1 MHSRSF
7 LHPDYAY
14 NISDTHTKAPDI
26 FVVPPEED
34 QIPPWCCYNSQQS
47 WSAEDEQETNLIYSQ
62 ASPDTPLFYR
72 DVAGMEG
79 LILPIRK
86 GSAETRSIVD
96 ALGDADDFLDHEY
109 DPYRRMEMDSMADDA
124 FFPEMATD
132 SGYARHHQLYSQE
145 YGVQLP
151 RTQVDNDSDIVE
163 IIKVRKKSTF
173 IDGPENHPWTSSD
186 RLASKLTLRSRATRA
201 FQILKGNLQT
211 SSKPVFKAKGLDGSP
226 SHSSPGLQSK
236 LQSRPRAQDVFSP
249 AEDQPDCS
257 YTSKARRRPSGRLF
271 SSALKRRTSASSF
284 NTSNHNLPTPVLESQ
299 MSSQQK
305 SSSRLSDGSRTPS
318 GYSLSGIK
326 NEASSAKDD
335 TTLLIQLGNDGS
347 THSLQTQN
355 AIHQDQPRSISPAS
369 SSRTEIPLPGNR
381 AKRGFSALN
390 LRKIFQKSP
399 SQPPSDVVPR
409 PTHQTFGSCP
419 TCPSLSST
427 PTSESGRTSP
437 TTDSV
442 PQTPT
447 NFDESEDRRIIAP
460 LQSSSTVASG
470 LSLGSSLQSGSVSC
484 QSLSSVS
491 SEATAATPGHCFEKF
506 KDISSGTRNIHHSS
520 LTNNSTSE
528 LSRPSMTS
536 SHSAISIN
544 TADGRRSSANDQ
556 KSTVSSPVEAFSEF
570 PFDMNLHLELDL
582 NLGLGINMVPSPS
595 GGMLSA
601 NDMDKATA
609 PESMLRKVCGRTS
622 VSRSLSLKNLGN
634 KLGIRKQ
641 DDSPAPQLPRR
652 ISDDPD
658 FEMRLDSLHF
668 DDMSFDVDN
677 IIAR

>member
-47 WSAEDEQETNLIYSQ
+47 WSAEDEEENNLIYSQ
-62 ASPDTPLFYR
+62 ASTNTPLFYR

-109 DPYRRMEMDSMADDA
+109 DPYRRMEMDSMVDDA
-124 FFPEMATD
+124 IFPEMDTD
-132 SGYARHHQLYSQE
+132 SGYARHHQHYFQE
-145 YGVQLP
+145 YGVQLS

-173 IDGPENHPWTSSD
+173 IDGPENHPWSSSD

-201 FQILKGNLQT
+201 FQILKENLQT
-211 SSKPVFKAKGLDGSP
+211 SSKTVFKAKGLDGSL
-226 SHSSPGLQSK
+226 SHSSPRLQSK

-249 AEDQPDCS
+249 TEDQPDCS
-257 YTSKARRRPSGRLF
+257 YTSKVGRRPSGRLF
-271 SSALKRRTSASSF
+271 SSALKRRTSTSF
-284 NTSNHNLPTPVLESQ
+284 NTSNHSLPTPVLQTQESQ
-299 MSSQQK
+299 ISSQQK
-305 SSSRLSDGSRTPS
+305 PSSRLSDGSCTPS
-318 GYSLSGIK
+318 RCSSSSIK
-326 NEASSAKDD
+326 NEASSTKDD
-335 TTLLIQLGNDGS
+335 TTLLIQLGDDGS
-347 THSLQTQN
+347 TPSLQTQN
-355 AIHQDQPRSISPAS
+355 AIYQDQPRSISPAS
-369 SSRTEIPLPGNR
+369 SSRTEIPLSGNR

-399 SQPPSDVVPR
+399 PQPPPDVPR
-409 PTHQTFGSCP
+409 STHQTFGSCP

-447 NFDESEDRRIIAP
+447 SFNEIETRRIIAP
-460 LQSSSTVASG
+460 LQSSNTAASG
-470 LSLGSSLQSGSVSC
+470 LSLGSSLQSGSVSY
-484 QSLSSVS
+484 QSFSSVS
-491 SEATAATPGHCFEKF
+491 SGATAATPGHCVEKY
-506 KDISSGTRNIHHSS
+506 ISSGTRSIHHSS

-544 TADGRRSSANDQ
+544 TADGRKTKASDQ
-556 KSTVSSPVEAFSEF
+556 KSAVSSPAEAFSDF
-570 PFDMNLHLELDL
+570 PFDMSLHLELDL
-582 NLGLGINMVPSPS
+582 NLGLGINMIPSPS

-601 NDMDKATA
+601 NGMDKATV
-609 PESMLRKVCGRTS
+609 PENMLRKVRGRAS
-622 VSRSLSLKNLGN
+622 VSRSLSLKNLRN

-641 DDSPAPQLPRR
+641 DDSPAPQLPKR

-668 DDMSFDVDN
+668 DDMSFDAN
-677 IIAR
+677 NFITR

>member
-47 WSAEDEQETNLIYSQ
+47 WSAEDEEENNLIYSQ
-62 ASPDTPLFYR
+62 ASTNTPLFYR

-109 DPYRRMEMDSMADDA
+109 DPYRRMEMDSMVDGAI
-124 FFPEMATD
+124 FPEMDTD
-132 SGYARHHQLYSQE
+132 SGYARHHQHYFQE
-145 YGVQLP
+145 YGVQLS

-173 IDGPENHPWTSSD
+173 IDGPENHPWSSSD

-201 FQILKGNLQT
+201 FQILKENLQT
-211 SSKPVFKAKGLDGSP
+211 SSKTVFKAKGLDGSL
-226 SHSSPGLQSK
+226 SHSSPRLQSK

-249 AEDQPDCS
+249 TEDQPDCS
-257 YTSKARRRPSGRLF
+257 YTSKVGRRPSGRLF
-271 SSALKRRTSASSF
+271 SSALKRRTSTSF
-284 NTSNHNLPTPVLESQ
+284 NTSNHSLPTPVLQTQESQ
-299 MSSQQK
+299 ISSQQK
-305 SSSRLSDGSRTPS
+305 PSSRLSDGSCTPS
-318 GYSLSGIK
+318 RCSSSSIK
-326 NEASSAKDD
+326 NEASSTKDD
-335 TTLLIQLGNDGS
+335 TTLLIQLGDDGS
-347 THSLQTQN
+347 TPSLQTQN
-355 AIHQDQPRSISPAS
+355 AIYQDQPRSISPAS
-369 SSRTEIPLPGNR
+369 SSRTEIPLSGNR

-399 SQPPSDVVPR
+399 PQPPPDVPR
-409 PTHQTFGSCP
+409 STHQTFGSCP

-447 NFDESEDRRIIAP
+447 SFNEIETRRIIAP
-460 LQSSSTVASG
+460 LQSSNTAASG
-470 LSLGSSLQSGSVSC
+470 LSLGSSLQSGSVSY
-484 QSLSSVS
+484 QSFSSVS
-491 SEATAATPGHCFEKF
+491 SGATAATPGHCVEKY
-506 KDISSGTRNIHHSS
+506 ISSGTRSIHHSS

-544 TADGRRSSANDQ
+544 TADGRKTKASDQ
-556 KSTVSSPVEAFSEF
+556 KSAVSSPAEAFSDF
-570 PFDMNLHLELDL
+570 PFDMSLHLELDL
-582 NLGLGINMVPSPS
+582 NLGLGINMIPSPS

-601 NDMDKATA
+601 NGMDKATV
-609 PESMLRKVCGRTS
+609 PENMLRKVRGRAS
-622 VSRSLSLKNLGN
+622 VSRSLSLKNLRN

-641 DDSPAPQLPRR
+641 DDSPAPQLPKR

-668 DDMSFDVDN
+668 DDMSFDAN
-677 IIAR
+677 NFITR

>member
-1 MHSRSF
+1 MHSHSF

-47 WSAEDEQETNLIYSQ
+47 WSAEDEEENNLIYSQ
-62 ASPDTPLFYR
+62 ASTNTPLFYR

-109 DPYRRMEMDSMADDA
+109 DPYRRMEMDSMVDGAI
-124 FFPEMATD
+124 FPEMDTD
-132 SGYARHHQLYSQE
+132 SGYARHHQHYFQE
-145 YGVQLP
+145 YGVQLS

-173 IDGPENHPWTSSD
+173 IDGPENHPWSSSD

-201 FQILKGNLQT
+201 FQILKENLQT
-211 SSKPVFKAKGLDGSP
+211 SSKTVFKAKGLDGSL
-226 SHSSPGLQSK
+226 SHSSPRLQSK

-249 AEDQPDCS
+249 TEDQPDCS
-257 YTSKARRRPSGRLF
+257 YTSKVGRRPSGRLF
-271 SSALKRRTSASSF
+271 SSALKRRTSTSF
-284 NTSNHNLPTPVLESQ
+284 NTSNHSLPTPVLQTQESQ
-299 MSSQQK
+299 ISSQQK
-305 SSSRLSDGSRTPS
+305 PSSRLSDGSCTPS
-318 GYSLSGIK
+318 RCSSSSIK
-326 NEASSAKDD
+326 NEASSTKDD
-335 TTLLIQLGNDGS
+335 TTLLIQLGDDGS
-347 THSLQTQN
+347 TPSLQTQN
-355 AIHQDQPRSISPAS
+355 AIYQDQPRSISPAS
-369 SSRTEIPLPGNR
+369 SSRTEIPLSGNR

-399 SQPPSDVVPR
+399 PQPPPDVPR
-409 PTHQTFGSCP
+409 STHQTFGSCP

-447 NFDESEDRRIIAP
+447 SFNEIETRRIIAP
-460 LQSSSTVASG
+460 LQSSNTAASG
-470 LSLGSSLQSGSVSC
+470 LSLGSSLQSGSVSY
-484 QSLSSVS
+484 QSFSSVS
-491 SEATAATPGHCFEKF
+491 SGATAATPGHCVEKY
-506 KDISSGTRNIHHSS
+506 ISSGTRSIHHSS

-544 TADGRRSSANDQ
+544 TADGRKTKASDQ
-556 KSTVSSPVEAFSEF
+556 KSAVSSPAEAFSDF
-570 PFDMNLHLELDL
+570 PFDMSLHLELDL
-582 NLGLGINMVPSPS
+582 NLGLGINMIPSPS

-601 NDMDKATA
+601 NGMDKATV
-609 PESMLRKVCGRTS
+609 PENMLRKVRGRAS
-622 VSRSLSLKNLGN
+622 VSRSLSLKNLRN

-641 DDSPAPQLPRR
+641 DDSPAPQLPKR

-668 DDMSFDVDN
+668 DDMSFDAN
-677 IIAR
+677 NFITR

>member
-47 WSAEDEQETNLIYSQ
+47 WSAEDEEENNLIYSQ
-62 ASPDTPLFYR
+62 ASTNTPLFYR

-109 DPYRRMEMDSMADDA
+109 DPYRRMEMDSMVDDA
-124 FFPEMATD
+124 IFPEMDTD
-132 SGYARHHQLYSQE
+132 SGYARHHQHYSQE
-145 YGVQLP
+145 YGVQLS

-173 IDGPENHPWTSSD
+173 IDGPENHPWSSSD

-201 FQILKGNLQT
+201 FQILKENLQT
-211 SSKPVFKAKGLDGSP
+211 SSKTVFKAKGLDGSL
-226 SHSSPGLQSK
+226 SHSSPRLQSK

-249 AEDQPDCS
+249 TEDQPDCS
-257 YTSKARRRPSGRLF
+257 YTSKVGRRPSGRLF
-271 SSALKRRTSASSF
+271 SSALKRRTSTSF
-284 NTSNHNLPTPVLESQ
+284 NTSNHSLPTPVLQTQESQ
-299 MSSQQK
+299 ISSQQK
-305 SSSRLSDGSRTPS
+305 PSSRLSDGSCTPS
-318 GYSLSGIK
+318 RCSSSSIK
-326 NEASSAKDD
+326 NEASSTKDD
-335 TTLLIQLGNDGS
+335 TTLLIQLGDDGS
-347 THSLQTQN
+347 TPSLQTQN

-369 SSRTEIPLPGNR
+369 SSRTEIPLSGNR

-399 SQPPSDVVPR
+399 PQPPPDVPR
-409 PTHQTFGSCP
+409 STHQTFGSCP

-447 NFDESEDRRIIAP
+447 SFNEIETRRIIAP
-460 LQSSSTVASG
+460 LQSSNTAASG
-470 LSLGSSLQSGSVSC
+470 LSLGSSLQSGSVSY
-484 QSLSSVS
+484 QSFSSVS
-491 SEATAATPGHCFEKF
+491 SGATAATPGHCVEKY
-506 KDISSGTRNIHHSS
+506 ISSGTRSIHHSS

-544 TADGRRSSANDQ
+544 TADGRKTKASDQ
-556 KSTVSSPVEAFSEF
+556 KSAVSSPAEAFSDF
-570 PFDMNLHLELDL
+570 PFDMSLHLELDL
-582 NLGLGINMVPSPS
+582 NLGLGINMIPSPS

-601 NDMDKATA
+601 NGMDKATV
-609 PESMLRKVCGRTS
+609 PENMLRKVRGRAS
-622 VSRSLSLKNLGN
+622 VSRSLSLKNLRN

-641 DDSPAPQLPRR
+641 DDSPAPQLPKR

-668 DDMSFDVDN
+668 DDMSFDAN
-677 IIAR
+677 NFITQ

>member
-1 MHSRSF
+1 MHSHSF

-47 WSAEDEQETNLIYSQ
+47 WSAEDEEENNLIYSQ
-62 ASPDTPLFYR
+62 ASTNTPLFYR

-109 DPYRRMEMDSMADDA
+109 DPYRRMEMDSMVDGAI
-124 FFPEMATD
+124 FPEMDTD
-132 SGYARHHQLYSQE
+132 SGYARHHQHYFQE
-145 YGVQLP
+145 YGVQLS

-173 IDGPENHPWTSSD
+173 IDGPENHPWSSSD

-201 FQILKGNLQT
+201 FQILKENLQT
-211 SSKPVFKAKGLDGSP
+211 SSKTVFKAKGLDGSL
-226 SHSSPGLQSK
+226 SHSSPRLQSK

-249 AEDQPDCS
+249 TEDQPDCS
-257 YTSKARRRPSGRLF
+257 YTSKVGRRPSGRLF
-271 SSALKRRTSASSF
+271 SSALKRRTSTSF
-284 NTSNHNLPTPVLESQ
+284 NTSNHSLPTPVLQTQESQ
-299 MSSQQK
+299 ISSQQK
-305 SSSRLSDGSRTPS
+305 PSSRLSDGSCTPS
-318 GYSLSGIK
+318 RCSSSSIK
-326 NEASSAKDD
+326 NEASSTKDD
-335 TTLLIQLGNDGS
+335 TTLLIQLGDDGS
-347 THSLQTQN
+347 TPSLQTQN
-355 AIHQDQPRSISPAS
+355 AIYQDQPRSISPAS
-369 SSRTEIPLPGNR
+369 SSRTEIPLSGNR

-399 SQPPSDVVPR
+399 PQPPPDVPR
-409 PTHQTFGSCP
+409 STHQTFGSCP

-447 NFDESEDRRIIAP
+447 SFDEIETRRIIAP
-460 LQSSSTVASG
+460 LQSSNTAASG
-470 LSLGSSLQSGSVSC
+470 LSLGSSLQSGSVSY
-484 QSLSSVS
+484 QSFSSVS
-491 SEATAATPGHCFEKF
+491 SGATAATPGHCVEKY
-506 KDISSGTRNIHHSS
+506 ISSGTRSIHHSS

-544 TADGRRSSANDQ
+544 TADGRKTKASDQ
-556 KSTVSSPVEAFSEF
+556 KSAVSSPAEAFSDF
-570 PFDMNLHLELDL
+570 PFDMSLHLELDL
-582 NLGLGINMVPSPS
+582 NLGLGINMIPSPS

-601 NDMDKATA
+601 NGMDKATV
-609 PESMLRKVCGRTS
+609 PENMLRKVRGRAS
-622 VSRSLSLKNLGN
+622 VSRSLSLKNLRN

-641 DDSPAPQLPRR
+641 DDSPAPQLPKR

-668 DDMSFDVDN
+668 DDMSFDAN
-677 IIAR
+677 NFITR

>member
-47 WSAEDEQETNLIYSQ
+47 WSAEDEEENNLIYSQ
-62 ASPDTPLFYR
+62 ASTNTPLFYR

-109 DPYRRMEMDSMADDA
+109 DPYRRMEMDSMVDDA
-124 FFPEMATD
+124 IFPEMDTD
-132 SGYARHHQLYSQE
+132 SGYARHHQHYFQE
-145 YGVQLP
+145 YGVQLS

-173 IDGPENHPWTSSD
+173 IDGPENHPWSSSD

-201 FQILKGNLQT
+201 FQILKENLQT
-211 SSKPVFKAKGLDGSP
+211 SSKTVFKAKGLDGSL
-226 SHSSPGLQSK
+226 SHSSPRLQSK

-249 AEDQPDCS
+249 TEDQPDCS
-257 YTSKARRRPSGRLF
+257 YTSKVRRRPSGRLF
-271 SSALKRRTSASSF
+271 SSALKRRTSTSF
-284 NTSNHNLPTPVLESQ
+284 NTSNHSLPTPVLQTQESQ
-299 MSSQQK
+299 ISSQQK
-305 SSSRLSDGSRTPS
+305 PSSRLSDGSCTPS
-318 GYSLSGIK
+318 RCSSSSIK
-326 NEASSAKDD
+326 NEASSTKDD
-335 TTLLIQLGNDGS
+335 TTLLIQLGDDGS
-347 THSLQTQN
+347 TPSLQTQN
-355 AIHQDQPRSISPAS
+355 AIYQDQPRSISPAS
-369 SSRTEIPLPGNR
+369 SSRTEIPLSGNR

-399 SQPPSDVVPR
+399 PQPPPDVPR
-409 PTHQTFGSCP
+409 STHQTFGSCP

-447 NFDESEDRRIIAP
+447 SFDEIETRRIIAP
-460 LQSSSTVASG
+460 LQSSNTAASG
-470 LSLGSSLQSGSVSC
+470 LSLGSSLQSGSVSY
-484 QSLSSVS
+484 QSFSSVS
-491 SEATAATPGHCFEKF
+491 SGATAATPGHCVEKY
-506 KDISSGTRNIHHSS
+506 ISSGTRSIHHSS

-544 TADGRRSSANDQ
+544 TADGRKTKASDQ
-556 KSTVSSPVEAFSEF
+556 KSAVSSPAEAFSDF
-570 PFDMNLHLELDL
+570 PFDMSLHLELDL
-582 NLGLGINMVPSPS
+582 NLGLGINMIPSPS

-601 NDMDKATA
+601 NGMDKATV
-609 PESMLRKVCGRTS
+609 PENMLRKVRGRAS
-622 VSRSLSLKNLGN
+622 VSRSLSLKNLRN

-641 DDSPAPQLPRR
+641 DDSPAPQLPKR

-668 DDMSFDVDN
+668 DDMSFDAN
-677 IIAR
+677 NFITR

>member
-1 MHSRSF
+1 MYSRSF

-47 WSAEDEQETNLIYSQ
+47 WSAEDEEENNLIYSQ
-62 ASPDTPLFYR
+62 ASTNTPLFYR

-109 DPYRRMEMDSMADDA
+109 DPYRRMEMDSMVDGAI
-124 FFPEMATD
+124 FPEMDTD
-132 SGYARHHQLYSQE
+132 SGYARHHQHYFQE
-145 YGVQLP
+145 YGVQLS

-173 IDGPENHPWTSSD
+173 IDGPENHPWSSSD

-201 FQILKGNLQT
+201 FQILKENLQT
-211 SSKPVFKAKGLDGSP
+211 SSKTVFKAKGLDGSL
-226 SHSSPGLQSK
+226 SHSSPRLQSK

-249 AEDQPDCS
+249 TEDQPDCS
-257 YTSKARRRPSGRLF
+257 YTSKVGRRPSGRLF
-271 SSALKRRTSASSF
+271 SSALKRRTSTSF
-284 NTSNHNLPTPVLESQ
+284 NTSNHSLPTPVLQTQESQ
-299 MSSQQK
+299 ISSQQK
-305 SSSRLSDGSRTPS
+305 PSSRLSDGSCTPS
-318 GYSLSGIK
+318 RCSSSSIK
-326 NEASSAKDD
+326 NEASSTKDD
-335 TTLLIQLGNDGS
+335 TTLLIQLGDDGS
-347 THSLQTQN
+347 TPSLQTQN
-355 AIHQDQPRSISPAS
+355 AIYQDQPRSISPAS
-369 SSRTEIPLPGNR
+369 SSRTEIPLSGNR

-399 SQPPSDVVPR
+399 PQPPPDVPR
-409 PTHQTFGSCP
+409 STHQTFGSCP

-447 NFDESEDRRIIAP
+447 SFNEIETRRIIAP
-460 LQSSSTVASG
+460 LQSSNTAASG
-470 LSLGSSLQSGSVSC
+470 LSLGSSLQSGSVSY
-484 QSLSSVS
+484 QSFSSVS
-491 SEATAATPGHCFEKF
+491 SGATAATPGHCVEKY
-506 KDISSGTRNIHHSS
+506 ISSGTRSIHHSS

-544 TADGRRSSANDQ
+544 TADGRKTKASDQ
-556 KSTVSSPVEAFSEF
+556 KSAVSSPAEAFSDF
-570 PFDMNLHLELDL
+570 PFDMSLHLELDL
-582 NLGLGINMVPSPS
+582 NLGLGINMIPSPS

-601 NDMDKATA
+601 NGMDKATV
-609 PESMLRKVCGRTS
+609 PENMLRKVRGRAS
-622 VSRSLSLKNLGN
+622 VSRSLSLKNLRN

-641 DDSPAPQLPRR
+641 DDSPAPQLPKR

-668 DDMSFDVDN
+668 DDMSFDAN
-677 IIAR
+677 NFITR

>member
-1 MHSRSF
+1 MHSHSF

-47 WSAEDEQETNLIYSQ
+47 WSAEDEEENNLIYSQ
-62 ASPDTPLFYR
+62 ASTNTPLFYR

-109 DPYRRMEMDSMADDA
+109 DPYRRMEMDSMVDDA
-124 FFPEMATD
+124 IFPEMDTD
-132 SGYARHHQLYSQE
+132 SGYARHHQHYSQE
-145 YGVQLP
+145 YGVQLS

-173 IDGPENHPWTSSD
+173 IDGPENHPWSSSD

-201 FQILKGNLQT
+201 FQILKENLQT
-211 SSKPVFKAKGLDGSP
+211 SSKTVFKAKGLDGSL
-226 SHSSPGLQSK
+226 SHSSPRLQSK

-249 AEDQPDCS
+249 TEDQPDCS
-257 YTSKARRRPSGRLF
+257 YTSKVGRRPSGRLF
-271 SSALKRRTSASSF
+271 SSALKRRTSTSF
-284 NTSNHNLPTPVLESQ
+284 NTSNHSLPTPVLQTQESQ
-299 MSSQQK
+299 ISSQQK
-305 SSSRLSDGSRTPS
+305 PSSRLSDGSCTPS
-318 GYSLSGIK
+318 RCSSSSIK
-326 NEASSAKDD
+326 NEASSTKDD
-335 TTLLIQLGNDGS
+335 TTLLIQLGDDGS
-347 THSLQTQN
+347 TPSLQTQN
-355 AIHQDQPRSISPAS
+355 AIYQDQPRSISPAS
-369 SSRTEIPLPGNR
+369 SSRTEIPLSGNR

-399 SQPPSDVVPR
+399 PQPPPDVPR
-409 PTHQTFGSCP
+409 STHQTFGSCP

-447 NFDESEDRRIIAP
+447 SFNEIETRRIIAP
-460 LQSSSTVASG
+460 LQSSNTAASG
-470 LSLGSSLQSGSVSC
+470 LSLGSSLQSGSVSY
-484 QSLSSVS
+484 QSFSSVS
-491 SEATAATPGHCFEKF
+491 SGATAATPGHCVEKY
-506 KDISSGTRNIHHSS
+506 ISSGTRSIHHSS

-544 TADGRRSSANDQ
+544 TADGRKTKASDQ
-556 KSTVSSPVEAFSEF
+556 KSAVSSPAEAFSDF
-570 PFDMNLHLELDL
+570 PFDMSLHLELDL
-582 NLGLGINMVPSPS
+582 NLGLGINMIPSPS

-601 NDMDKATA
+601 NGMDKATV
-609 PESMLRKVCGRTS
+609 PENMLRKVRGRAS
-622 VSRSLSLKNLGN
+622 VSRSLSLKNLRN

-641 DDSPAPQLPRR
+641 DDSPAPQLPKR

-668 DDMSFDVDN
+668 DDMSFDAN
-677 IIAR
+677 NFITQ

>member
-1 MHSRSF
+1 MHSHSF

-47 WSAEDEQETNLIYSQ
+47 WSAEDEEENNLIYSQ
-62 ASPDTPLFYR
+62 ASTNTPLFYR

-109 DPYRRMEMDSMADDA
+109 DPYRRMEMDSMVDDA
-124 FFPEMATD
+124 IFPEMDTD
-132 SGYARHHQLYSQE
+132 SGYARHHQHYSQE
-145 YGVQLP
+145 YGVQLS

-173 IDGPENHPWTSSD
+173 IDGPENHPWSSSD

-201 FQILKGNLQT
+201 FQILKENLQT
-211 SSKPVFKAKGLDGSP
+211 SSKTVFKAKGLDGSL
-226 SHSSPGLQSK
+226 SHSSPRLQSK

-249 AEDQPDCS
+249 TEDQPDCS
-257 YTSKARRRPSGRLF
+257 YTSKVGRRPSGRLF
-271 SSALKRRTSASSF
+271 SSALKRRTSTSF
-284 NTSNHNLPTPVLESQ
+284 NTSNHSLPTPVLQTQESQ
-299 MSSQQK
+299 ISSQQK
-305 SSSRLSDGSRTPS
+305 PSSRLSDGSCTPS
-318 GYSLSGIK
+318 RCSSSSIK
-326 NEASSAKDD
+326 NEASSTKDD
-335 TTLLIQLGNDGS
+335 TTLLIQLGDDGS
-347 THSLQTQN
+347 TPSLQTQN
-355 AIHQDQPRSISPAS
+355 AIYQDQPRSISPAS
-369 SSRTEIPLPGNR
+369 SSRTEIPLSGNR

-399 SQPPSDVVPR
+399 PQPPPDVPR
-409 PTHQTFGSCP
+409 STHQTFGSCP

-447 NFDESEDRRIIAP
+447 SFDEIETRRIIAP
-460 LQSSSTVASG
+460 LQSSNTAASG
-470 LSLGSSLQSGSVSC
+470 LSLGSSLQSGSVSY
-484 QSLSSVS
+484 QSFSSVS
-491 SEATAATPGHCFEKF
+491 SGATAATPGHCVEKY
-506 KDISSGTRNIHHSS
+506 ISSGTRSIHHSS

-544 TADGRRSSANDQ
+544 TADGRKTKASDQ
-556 KSTVSSPVEAFSEF
+556 KSAVSSPAEAFSDF
-570 PFDMNLHLELDL
+570 PFDMSLHLELDL
-582 NLGLGINMVPSPS
+582 NLGLGINMIPSPS

-601 NDMDKATA
+601 NGMDKATV
-609 PESMLRKVCGRTS
+609 PENMLRKVRGRAS
-622 VSRSLSLKNLGN
+622 VSRSLSLKNLRN

-641 DDSPAPQLPRR
+641 DDSPAPQLPKR

-668 DDMSFDVDN
+668 DDMSFDAN
-677 IIAR
+677 NFITR

>member
-1 MHSRSF
+1 MHSHSF

-47 WSAEDEQETNLIYSQ
+47 WSAEDEEENNLIYSQ
-62 ASPDTPLFYR
+62 ASTNTPLFYR

-109 DPYRRMEMDSMADDA
+109 DPYRRMEMDSMVDGAI
-124 FFPEMATD
+124 FPEMDTD
-132 SGYARHHQLYSQE
+132 SGYARHHQHYFQE
-145 YGVQLP
+145 YGVQLS

-173 IDGPENHPWTSSD
+173 IDGLENHPWSSSD

-201 FQILKGNLQT
+201 FQILKENLQT
-211 SSKPVFKAKGLDGSP
+211 SSKTVFKAKGLDGSL
-226 SHSSPGLQSK
+226 SHSSPRLQSK

-249 AEDQPDCS
+249 TEDQPDCS
-257 YTSKARRRPSGRLF
+257 YTSKVGRRPSGRLF
-271 SSALKRRTSASSF
+271 SSALKRRTSTSF
-284 NTSNHNLPTPVLESQ
+284 NTSNHSLPTPVLQTQESQ
-299 MSSQQK
+299 ISSQQK
-305 SSSRLSDGSRTPS
+305 PSSRLSDGSCTPS
-318 GYSLSGIK
+318 RCSSSSIK
-326 NEASSAKDD
+326 NEASSTKDD
-335 TTLLIQLGNDGS
+335 TTLLIQLGDDGS
-347 THSLQTQN
+347 TPSLQTQN
-355 AIHQDQPRSISPAS
+355 AIYQDQPRSISPAS
-369 SSRTEIPLPGNR
+369 SSRTEIPLSGNR

-399 SQPPSDVVPR
+399 PQPPPDVPR
-409 PTHQTFGSCP
+409 STHQTFGSCP

-447 NFDESEDRRIIAP
+447 SFNEIETRRIIAP
-460 LQSSSTVASG
+460 LQSSNTAASG
-470 LSLGSSLQSGSVSC
+470 LSLGSSLQSGSVSY
-484 QSLSSVS
+484 QSFSSVS
-491 SEATAATPGHCFEKF
+491 SGATAATPGHCVEKY
-506 KDISSGTRNIHHSS
+506 ISSGTRSIHHSS

-544 TADGRRSSANDQ
+544 TADGRKTKASDQ
-556 KSTVSSPVEAFSEF
+556 KSAVSSPAEAFSDF
-570 PFDMNLHLELDL
+570 PFDMSLHLELDL
-582 NLGLGINMVPSPS
+582 NLGLGINMIPSPS

-601 NDMDKATA
+601 NGMDKATV
-609 PESMLRKVCGRTS
+609 PENMLRKVRGRAS
-622 VSRSLSLKNLGN
+622 VSRSLSLKNLRN

-641 DDSPAPQLPRR
+641 DDSPAPQLPKR

-668 DDMSFDVDN
+668 DDMSFDAN
-677 IIAR
+677 NFITR

>member
-47 WSAEDEQETNLIYSQ
+47 WSAEDEEENNLIYSQ
-62 ASPDTPLFYR
+62 ASTNTPLFYR

-109 DPYRRMEMDSMADDA
+109 DPYRRMEMDSMVDGAI
-124 FFPEMATD
+124 FPEMDTD
-132 SGYARHHQLYSQE
+132 SGYARHHQHYSQE
-145 YGVQLP
+145 YGVQLS

-173 IDGPENHPWTSSD
+173 IDGPENHPWSSSD

-201 FQILKGNLQT
+201 FQILKENLQT
-211 SSKPVFKAKGLDGSP
+211 SSKTVFKAKGLDGSL
-226 SHSSPGLQSK
+226 SHSSPRLQSK

-249 AEDQPDCS
+249 TEDQPDCS
-257 YTSKARRRPSGRLF
+257 YTSKVGRRPSGRLF
-271 SSALKRRTSASSF
+271 SSALKRRTSTSF
-284 NTSNHNLPTPVLESQ
+284 NTSNHSLPTPVLQTQESQ
-299 MSSQQK
+299 ISSQQK
-305 SSSRLSDGSRTPS
+305 PSSRLSDGSCTPS
-318 GYSLSGIK
+318 RCSSSSIK
-326 NEASSAKDD
+326 NEASSTKDD
-335 TTLLIQLGNDGS
+335 TTLLIQLGDDGS
-347 THSLQTQN
+347 TPSLQTQN
-355 AIHQDQPRSISPAS
+355 AIYQDQPRSISPAS
-369 SSRTEIPLPGNR
+369 SSRTEIPLSGNR

-399 SQPPSDVVPR
+399 PQPPPDVPR
-409 PTHQTFGSCP
+409 STHQTFGSCP

-447 NFDESEDRRIIAP
+447 SFNEIETRRIIAP
-460 LQSSSTVASG
+460 LQSSNTAASG
-470 LSLGSSLQSGSVSC
+470 LSLGSSLQSGSVSY
-484 QSLSSVS
+484 QSFSSVS
-491 SEATAATPGHCFEKF
+491 SGATAATPGHCVEKY
-506 KDISSGTRNIHHSS
+506 ISSGTRSIHHSS

-544 TADGRRSSANDQ
+544 TADGRKTKASDQ
-556 KSTVSSPVEAFSEF
+556 KSAVSSPAEAFSDF
-570 PFDMNLHLELDL
+570 PFDMSLHLELDL
-582 NLGLGINMVPSPS
+582 NLGLGINMIPSPS

-601 NDMDKATA
+601 NGMDKATV
-609 PESMLRKVCGRTS
+609 PENMLRKVRGRAS
-622 VSRSLSLKNLGN
+622 VSRSLSLKNLRN

-641 DDSPAPQLPRR
+641 DDSPAPQLPKR

-668 DDMSFDVDN
+668 DDMSFDAN
-677 IIAR
+677 NFITR

>member
-47 WSAEDEQETNLIYSQ
+47 WSAEDEEENNLIYSQ
-62 ASPDTPLFYR
+62 ASTNTPLFYR

-109 DPYRRMEMDSMADDA
+109 DPYRRMEMDSMVDGAI
-124 FFPEMATD
+124 FPEMDTD
-132 SGYARHHQLYSQE
+132 SGYARHHQHYFQE
-145 YGVQLP
+145 YGVQLS

-173 IDGPENHPWTSSD
+173 IDGPENHPWSSSD

-201 FQILKGNLQT
+201 FQILKENLQT
-211 SSKPVFKAKGLDGSP
+211 SSKTVFKAKGLDGSL
-226 SHSSPGLQSK
+226 SHSSPRLQSK

-249 AEDQPDCS
+249 TEDQPDCS
-257 YTSKARRRPSGRLF
+257 YTSKVRRRPSGRLF
-271 SSALKRRTSASSF
+271 SSALKRRTSTSF
-284 NTSNHNLPTPVLESQ
+284 NTSNHSLPTPVLQTQESQ
-299 MSSQQK
+299 ISSQQK
-305 SSSRLSDGSRTPS
+305 PSSRLSDGSCTPS
-318 GYSLSGIK
+318 RCSSSSIK
-326 NEASSAKDD
+326 NEASSTKDD
-335 TTLLIQLGNDGS
+335 TTLLIQLGDDGS
-347 THSLQTQN
+347 TPSLQTQN
-355 AIHQDQPRSISPAS
+355 AIYQDQPRSISPAS
-369 SSRTEIPLPGNR
+369 SSRTEIPLSGNR

-399 SQPPSDVVPR
+399 PQPPPDVPR
-409 PTHQTFGSCP
+409 STHQTFGSCP

-447 NFDESEDRRIIAP
+447 SFNEIETRRIIAP
-460 LQSSSTVASG
+460 LQSSNTAASG
-470 LSLGSSLQSGSVSC
+470 LSLGSSLQSGSVSY
-484 QSLSSVS
+484 QSFSSVS
-491 SEATAATPGHCFEKF
+491 SGATAATPGHCVEKY
-506 KDISSGTRNIHHSS
+506 ISSGTRSIHHSS

-544 TADGRRSSANDQ
+544 TADGRKTKASDQ
-556 KSTVSSPVEAFSEF
+556 KSAVSSPAEAFSDF
-570 PFDMNLHLELDL
+570 PFDMSLHLELDL
-582 NLGLGINMVPSPS
+582 NLGLGINMIPSPS

-601 NDMDKATA
+601 NGMDKATV
-609 PESMLRKVCGRTS
+609 PENMLRKVRGRAS
-622 VSRSLSLKNLGN
+622 VSRSLSLKNLRN

-641 DDSPAPQLPRR
+641 DDSPAPQLPKR

-668 DDMSFDVDN
+668 DDMSFDAN
-677 IIAR
+677 NFITQ

>member
-1 MHSRSF
+1 MHSHSF

-47 WSAEDEQETNLIYSQ
+47 WSAEDEEENNLIYSQ
-62 ASPDTPLFYR
+62 ASTNTPLFYR

-109 DPYRRMEMDSMADDA
+109 DPYRRMEMDSMVDDA
-124 FFPEMATD
+124 IFPEMDTD
-132 SGYARHHQLYSQE
+132 SGYARHHQHYSQE
-145 YGVQLP
+145 YGVQLS

-173 IDGPENHPWTSSD
+173 IDGPENHPWSSSD

-201 FQILKGNLQT
+201 FQILKENLQT
-211 SSKPVFKAKGLDGSP
+211 SSKTVFKAKGLDGSL
-226 SHSSPGLQSK
+226 SHSSPRLQSK

-249 AEDQPDCS
+249 TEDQPDCS
-257 YTSKARRRPSGRLF
+257 YTSKVRRRPSGRLF
-271 SSALKRRTSASSF
+271 SSALKRRTSTSF
-284 NTSNHNLPTPVLESQ
+284 NTSNHSLPTPVLQTQESQ
-299 MSSQQK
+299 ISSQQK
-305 SSSRLSDGSRTPS
+305 PSSRLSDGSCTPS
-318 GYSLSGIK
+318 RCSSSSIK
-326 NEASSAKDD
+326 NEASSTKDD
-335 TTLLIQLGNDGS
+335 TTLLIQLGDDGS
-347 THSLQTQN
+347 TPSLQTQN
-355 AIHQDQPRSISPAS
+355 AIYQDQPRSISPAS
-369 SSRTEIPLPGNR
+369 SSRTEIPLSGNR

-399 SQPPSDVVPR
+399 PQPPPDVPR
-409 PTHQTFGSCP
+409 STHQTFGSCP

-447 NFDESEDRRIIAP
+447 SFDEIETRRIIAP
-460 LQSSSTVASG
+460 LQSSNTAASG
-470 LSLGSSLQSGSVSC
+470 LSLGSSLQSGSVSY
-484 QSLSSVS
+484 QSFSSVS
-491 SEATAATPGHCFEKF
+491 SGATAATPGHCVEKY
-506 KDISSGTRNIHHSS
+506 ISSGTRSIHHSS

-544 TADGRRSSANDQ
+544 TADGRKTKASDQ
-556 KSTVSSPVEAFSEF
+556 KSAVSSPAEAFSDF
-570 PFDMNLHLELDL
+570 PFDMSLHLELDL
-582 NLGLGINMVPSPS
+582 NLGLGINMIPSPS

-601 NDMDKATA
+601 NGMDKATV
-609 PESMLRKVCGRTS
+609 PENMLRKVRGRAS
-622 VSRSLSLKNLGN
+622 VSRSLSLKNLRN

-641 DDSPAPQLPRR
+641 DDSPAPQLPKR

-668 DDMSFDVDN
+668 DDMSFDAN
-677 IIAR
+677 NFITR

>member
-47 WSAEDEQETNLIYSQ
+47 WSAEDEEENNLIYSQ
-62 ASPDTPLFYR
+62 ASTNTPLFYR

-109 DPYRRMEMDSMADDA
+109 DPYRRMEMDSMVDDA
-124 FFPEMATD
+124 IFPEMDTD
-132 SGYARHHQLYSQE
+132 SGYARHHQHYFQE
-145 YGVQLP
+145 YGVQLS

-173 IDGPENHPWTSSD
+173 IDGPENHPWSSSD

-201 FQILKGNLQT
+201 FQILKENLQT
-211 SSKPVFKAKGLDGSP
+211 SSKTVFKAKGLDGSL
-226 SHSSPGLQSK
+226 SHSSPRLQSK

-249 AEDQPDCS
+249 TEDQPDCS
-257 YTSKARRRPSGRLF
+257 YTSKVGRRPSGRLF
-271 SSALKRRTSASSF
+271 SSALKRRTSTSF
-284 NTSNHNLPTPVLESQ
+284 NTSNHSLPTPVLQTQESQ
-299 MSSQQK
+299 ISSQQK
-305 SSSRLSDGSRTPS
+305 PSSRLSDGSCTPS
-318 GYSLSGIK
+318 RCSSSSIK
-326 NEASSAKDD
+326 NEASSTKDD
-335 TTLLIQLGNDGS
+335 TTLLIQLGDDGS
-347 THSLQTQN
+347 TPSLQTQN
-355 AIHQDQPRSISPAS
+355 AIYQDQPRSISPAS
-369 SSRTEIPLPGNR
+369 SSRTEIPLSGNR

-399 SQPPSDVVPR
+399 PQPPPDVPR
-409 PTHQTFGSCP
+409 STHQTFGSCP

-447 NFDESEDRRIIAP
+447 SFDEIETRRIIAP
-460 LQSSSTVASG
+460 LQSSNTAASG
-470 LSLGSSLQSGSVSC
+470 LSLGSSLQSGSVSY
-484 QSLSSVS
+484 QSFSSVS
-491 SEATAATPGHCFEKF
+491 SGATAATPGHCVEKY
-506 KDISSGTRNIHHSS
+506 ISSGTRSIHHSS

-544 TADGRRSSANDQ
+544 TADGRKTKASDQ
-556 KSTVSSPVEAFSEF
+556 KSAVSSPAEAFSDF
-570 PFDMNLHLELDL
+570 PFDMSLHLELDL
-582 NLGLGINMVPSPS
+582 NLGLGINMIPSPS

-601 NDMDKATA
+601 NGMDKATV
-609 PESMLRKVCGRTS
+609 PENMLRKVRGRAS
-622 VSRSLSLKNLGN
+622 VSRSLSLKNLRN

-641 DDSPAPQLPRR
+641 DDSPAPQLPKR

-668 DDMSFDVDN
+668 DDMSFDAN
-677 IIAR
+677 NFITR

>member
-1 MHSRSF
+1 MHSHSF

-47 WSAEDEQETNLIYSQ
+47 WSAEDEEENNLIYSQ
-62 ASPDTPLFYR
+62 ASTNTPLFYR

-109 DPYRRMEMDSMADDA
+109 DPYRRMEMDSMVDDA
-124 FFPEMATD
+124 IFPEMDTD
-132 SGYARHHQLYSQE
+132 SGYARHHQHYFQE
-145 YGVQLP
+145 YGVQLS

-173 IDGPENHPWTSSD
+173 IDGPENHPWSSSD

-201 FQILKGNLQT
+201 FQILKENLQT
-211 SSKPVFKAKGLDGSP
+211 SSKTVFKAKGLDGSL
-226 SHSSPGLQSK
+226 SHSSPRLQSK

-249 AEDQPDCS
+249 TEDQPDCS
-257 YTSKARRRPSGRLF
+257 YTSKVGRRPSGRLF
-271 SSALKRRTSASSF
+271 SSALKRRTSTSF
-284 NTSNHNLPTPVLESQ
+284 NTSNHSLPTPVLQTQESQ
-299 MSSQQK
+299 ISSQQK
-305 SSSRLSDGSRTPS
+305 PSSRLSDGSCTPS
-318 GYSLSGIK
+318 RCSSSSIK
-326 NEASSAKDD
+326 NEASSTKDD
-335 TTLLIQLGNDGS
+335 TTLLIQLGDDGS
-347 THSLQTQN
+347 TPSLQTQN
-355 AIHQDQPRSISPAS
+355 AIYQDQPRSISPAS
-369 SSRTEIPLPGNR
+369 SSRTEIPLSGNR

-399 SQPPSDVVPR
+399 PQPPPDVPR
-409 PTHQTFGSCP
+409 STHQTFGSCP

-447 NFDESEDRRIIAP
+447 SFNEIETRRIIAP
-460 LQSSSTVASG
+460 LQSSNTAASG
-470 LSLGSSLQSGSVSC
+470 LSLGSSLQSGSVSY
-484 QSLSSVS
+484 QSFSSVS
-491 SEATAATPGHCFEKF
+491 SGATAATPGHCVEKY
-506 KDISSGTRNIHHSS
+506 ISSGTRSIHHSS

-544 TADGRRSSANDQ
+544 TADGRKTKASDQ
-556 KSTVSSPVEAFSEF
+556 KSAVSSPAEAFSDF
-570 PFDMNLHLELDL
+570 PFDMSLHLELDL
-582 NLGLGINMVPSPS
+582 NLGLGINMIPSPS

-601 NDMDKATA
+601 NGMDKATV
-609 PESMLRKVCGRTS
+609 PENMLRKVRGRAS
-622 VSRSLSLKNLGN
+622 VSRSLSLKNLRN

-641 DDSPAPQLPRR
+641 DDSPAPQLPKR

-668 DDMSFDVDN
+668 DDMSFDAN
-677 IIAR
+677 NFITR

>member
-1 MHSRSF
+1 MHSHSF

-47 WSAEDEQETNLIYSQ
+47 WSAEDEEENNLIYSQ
-62 ASPDTPLFYR
+62 ASTNTPLFYR

-109 DPYRRMEMDSMADDA
+109 DPYRRMEMDSMVDGAI
-124 FFPEMATD
+124 FPEMDTD
-132 SGYARHHQLYSQE
+132 SGYARHHQHYFQE
-145 YGVQLP
+145 YGVQLS

-173 IDGPENHPWTSSD
+173 IDGPENHPWSSSD

-201 FQILKGNLQT
+201 FQILKENLQT
-211 SSKPVFKAKGLDGSP
+211 SSKTVFKAKGLDGSL
-226 SHSSPGLQSK
+226 SHSSPRLQSK

-249 AEDQPDCS
+249 TEDQPDCS
-257 YTSKARRRPSGRLF
+257 YTSKVRRRPSGRLF
-271 SSALKRRTSASSF
+271 SSALKRRTSTSF
-284 NTSNHNLPTPVLESQ
+284 NTSNHSLPTPVLQTQESQ
-299 MSSQQK
+299 ISSQQK
-305 SSSRLSDGSRTPS
+305 PSSRLSDGSCTPS
-318 GYSLSGIK
+318 RCSSSSIK
-326 NEASSAKDD
+326 NEASSTKDD
-335 TTLLIQLGNDGS
+335 TTLLIQLGDDGS
-347 THSLQTQN
+347 TPSLQTQN
-355 AIHQDQPRSISPAS
+355 AIYQDQPRSISPAS
-369 SSRTEIPLPGNR
+369 SSRTEIPLSGNR

-399 SQPPSDVVPR
+399 PQPPPDVPR
-409 PTHQTFGSCP
+409 STHQTFGSCP

-447 NFDESEDRRIIAP
+447 SFNEIETRRIIAP
-460 LQSSSTVASG
+460 LQSSNTAASG
-470 LSLGSSLQSGSVSC
+470 LSLGSSLQSGSVSY
-484 QSLSSVS
+484 QSFSSVS
-491 SEATAATPGHCFEKF
+491 SGATAATPGHCVEKY
-506 KDISSGTRNIHHSS
+506 ISSGTRSIHHSS

-544 TADGRRSSANDQ
+544 TADGRKTKASDQ
-556 KSTVSSPVEAFSEF
+556 KSAVSSPAEAFSDF
-570 PFDMNLHLELDL
+570 PFDMSLHLELDL
-582 NLGLGINMVPSPS
+582 NLGLGINMIPSPS

-601 NDMDKATA
+601 NGMDKATV
-609 PESMLRKVCGRTS
+609 PENMLRKVRGRAS
-622 VSRSLSLKNLGN
+622 VSRSLSLKNLRN

-641 DDSPAPQLPRR
+641 DDSPAPQLPKR

-668 DDMSFDVDN
+668 DDMSFDAN
-677 IIAR
+677 NFITQ

>member
-47 WSAEDEQETNLIYSQ
+47 WSAEDEEENNLIYSQ
-62 ASPDTPLFYR
+62 ASTNTPLFYR

-109 DPYRRMEMDSMADDA
+109 DPYRRMEMDSMVDDA
-124 FFPEMATD
+124 IFPEMDTD
-132 SGYARHHQLYSQE
+132 SGYARHHQHYSQE
-145 YGVQLP
+145 YGVQLS

-173 IDGPENHPWTSSD
+173 IDGPENHPWSSSD

-201 FQILKGNLQT
+201 FQILKENLQT
-211 SSKPVFKAKGLDGSP
+211 SSKTVFKAKGLDGSL
-226 SHSSPGLQSK
+226 SHSSPRLQSK

-249 AEDQPDCS
+249 TEDQPDCS
-257 YTSKARRRPSGRLF
+257 YTSKVRRRPSGRLF
-271 SSALKRRTSASSF
+271 SSALKRRTSTSF
-284 NTSNHNLPTPVLESQ
+284 NTSNHSLPTPVLQTQESQ
-299 MSSQQK
+299 ISSQQK
-305 SSSRLSDGSRTPS
+305 PSSRLSDGSCTPS
-318 GYSLSGIK
+318 RCSSSSIK
-326 NEASSAKDD
+326 NEASSTKDD
-335 TTLLIQLGNDGS
+335 TTLLIQLGDDGS
-347 THSLQTQN
+347 TPSLQTQN
-355 AIHQDQPRSISPAS
+355 AIYQDQPRSISPAS
-369 SSRTEIPLPGNR
+369 SSRTEIPLSGNR

-399 SQPPSDVVPR
+399 PQPPPDVPR
-409 PTHQTFGSCP
+409 STHQTFGSCP

-447 NFDESEDRRIIAP
+447 SFDEIETRRIIAP
-460 LQSSSTVASG
+460 LQSSNTAASG
-470 LSLGSSLQSGSVSC
+470 LSLGSSLQSGSVSY
-484 QSLSSVS
+484 QSFSSVS
-491 SEATAATPGHCFEKF
+491 SGATAATPGHCVEKY
-506 KDISSGTRNIHHSS
+506 ISSGTRSIHHSS

-544 TADGRRSSANDQ
+544 TADGRKTKASDQ
-556 KSTVSSPVEAFSEF
+556 KSAVSSPAEAFSDF
-570 PFDMNLHLELDL
+570 PFDMSLHLELDL
-582 NLGLGINMVPSPS
+582 NLGLGINMIPSPS

-601 NDMDKATA
+601 NGMDKATV
-609 PESMLRKVCGRTS
+609 PENMLRKVRGRAS
-622 VSRSLSLKNLGN
+622 VSRSLSLKNLRN

-641 DDSPAPQLPRR
+641 DDSPAPQLPKR

-668 DDMSFDVDN
+668 DDMSFDAN
-677 IIAR
+677 NFITR

>member
-1 MHSRSF
+1 MHSHSF

-47 WSAEDEQETNLIYSQ
+47 WSAEDEEENNLIYSQ
-62 ASPDTPLFYR
+62 ASTNTPLFYR

-109 DPYRRMEMDSMADDA
+109 DPYRRMEMDSMVDGAI
-124 FFPEMATD
+124 FPEMDTD
-132 SGYARHHQLYSQE
+132 SGYARHHQHYFQE
-145 YGVQLP
+145 YGVQLS

-173 IDGPENHPWTSSD
+173 IDGPENHPWSSSD

-201 FQILKGNLQT
+201 FQILKENLQT
-211 SSKPVFKAKGLDGSP
+211 SSKTVFKAKGLDGSL
-226 SHSSPGLQSK
+226 SHSSPRLQSK

-249 AEDQPDCS
+249 TEDQPDCS
-257 YTSKARRRPSGRLF
+257 YTSKVRRRPSGRLF
-271 SSALKRRTSASSF
+271 SSALKRRTSTSF
-284 NTSNHNLPTPVLESQ
+284 NTSNHSLPTPVLQTQESQ
-299 MSSQQK
+299 ISSQQK
-305 SSSRLSDGSRTPS
+305 PSSRLSDGSCTPS
-318 GYSLSGIK
+318 RCSSSSIK
-326 NEASSAKDD
+326 NEASSTKDD
-335 TTLLIQLGNDGS
+335 TTLLIQLGDDGS
-347 THSLQTQN
+347 TPSLQTQN
-355 AIHQDQPRSISPAS
+355 AIYQDQPRSISPAS
-369 SSRTEIPLPGNR
+369 SSRTEIPLSGNR

-399 SQPPSDVVPR
+399 PQPPPDVPR
-409 PTHQTFGSCP
+409 STHQTFGSCP

-447 NFDESEDRRIIAP
+447 SFNEIETRRIIAP
-460 LQSSSTVASG
+460 LQSSNTAASG
-470 LSLGSSLQSGSVSC
+470 LSLGSSLQSGSVSY
-484 QSLSSVS
+484 QSFSSVS
-491 SEATAATPGHCFEKF
+491 SGATAATPGHCVEKY
-506 KDISSGTRNIHHSS
+506 ISSGTRSIHHSS

-544 TADGRRSSANDQ
+544 TADGRKTKASDQ
-556 KSTVSSPVEAFSEF
+556 KSAVSSPAEAFSDF
-570 PFDMNLHLELDL
+570 PFDMSLHLELDL
-582 NLGLGINMVPSPS
+582 NLGLGINMIPSPS

-601 NDMDKATA
+601 NGMDKATV
-609 PESMLRKVCGRTS
+609 PENMLRKVRGRAS
-622 VSRSLSLKNLGN
+622 VSRSLSLKNLRN

-641 DDSPAPQLPRR
+641 DDSPAPQLPKR

-668 DDMSFDVDN
+668 DDMSFDAN
-677 IIAR
+677 NFITR

>member
-1 MHSRSF
+1 MHSHSF

-47 WSAEDEQETNLIYSQ
+47 WSAEDEEENNLIYSQ
-62 ASPDTPLFYR
+62 ASTNTPLFYR

-109 DPYRRMEMDSMADDA
+109 DPYRRMEMDSMVDDA
-124 FFPEMATD
+124 IFPEMDTD
-132 SGYARHHQLYSQE
+132 SGYARHHQHYSQE
-145 YGVQLP
+145 YGVQLS

-173 IDGPENHPWTSSD
+173 IDGPENHPWSSSD

-201 FQILKGNLQT
+201 FQILKENLQT
-211 SSKPVFKAKGLDGSP
+211 SSKTVFKAKGLDGSL
-226 SHSSPGLQSK
+226 SHSSPRLQSK

-249 AEDQPDCS
+249 TEDQPDCS
-257 YTSKARRRPSGRLF
+257 YTSKVGRRPSGRLF
-271 SSALKRRTSASSF
+271 SSALKRRTSTSF
-284 NTSNHNLPTPVLESQ
+284 NTSNHSLPTPVLQTQESQ
-299 MSSQQK
+299 ISSQQK
-305 SSSRLSDGSRTPS
+305 PSSRLSDGSCTPS
-318 GYSLSGIK
+318 RCSSSSIK
-326 NEASSAKDD
+326 NEASSTKDD
-335 TTLLIQLGNDGS
+335 TTLLIQLGDDGS
-347 THSLQTQN
+347 TPSLQTQN
-355 AIHQDQPRSISPAS
+355 AIYQDQPRSISPAS
-369 SSRTEIPLPGNR
+369 SSRTEIPLSGNR

-399 SQPPSDVVPR
+399 PQPPPDVPR
-409 PTHQTFGSCP
+409 STHQTFGSCP

-447 NFDESEDRRIIAP
+447 SFNEIETRRIIAP
-460 LQSSSTVASG
+460 LQSSNTAASG
-470 LSLGSSLQSGSVSC
+470 LSLGSSLQSGSVSY
-484 QSLSSVS
+484 QSFSSVS
-491 SEATAATPGHCFEKF
+491 SGATAATPGHCVEKY
-506 KDISSGTRNIHHSS
+506 ISSGTRSIHHSS

-544 TADGRRSSANDQ
+544 TADGRKTKASDQ
-556 KSTVSSPVEAFSEF
+556 KSAVSSPAEAFSDF
-570 PFDMNLHLELDL
+570 PFDMSLHLELDL
-582 NLGLGINMVPSPS
+582 NLGLGINMIPSPS

-601 NDMDKATA
+601 NGMDKATV
-609 PESMLRKVCGRTS
+609 PENMLRKVRGRAS
-622 VSRSLSLKNLGN
+622 VSRSLSLKNLRN

-641 DDSPAPQLPRR
+641 DDSPAPQLPKR

-668 DDMSFDVDN
+668 DDMSFDAN
-677 IIAR
+677 NFITR